1 MPARTSLAPG
11 AFPERFARFSSLP
24 QSEIPGISLLII
36 HFNAGP
42 GQHIFDFPAGQSA
55 VILESGNIIIHIAA
69 QYIGMALFNQGF
81 HHMDNIIHMFR
92 YPWIHIGPAYMERIH
107 DLEIRIDV
115 TVGNSLPVRAFRI
128 GFIDNLI
135 IHISKILYELH
146 LVAHIF
152 QVAANHIPGHCRTGI
167 ADMGMI
173 VGRYAAHINLRFPW
187 CNRFK
192 YFLFLRQRV
201 IHFNF
206 FHLDSSICRVI
217 YLYSYIRKI

>member
-1 MPARTSLAPG
+1 
-11 AFPERFARFSSLP
+11 
-24 QSEIPGISLLII
+24 
-36 HFNAGP
+36 
-42 GQHIFDFPAGQSA
+42 
-55 VILESGNIIIHIAA
+55 
-69 QYIGMALFNQGF
+69 
-81 HHMDNIIHMFR
+81 MDDIIHMFR
-92 YPWIHIGPAYMERIH
+92 NPGIYIGPAYMERIH
-107 DLEIRIDV
+107 DLEIGI
-115 TVGNSLPVRAFRI
+115 NIPVRNCFPVGAFRI

-135 IHISKILYELH
+135 IHIRKILYEFH